1 MISQA
6 VGCQHTRLSGLGERH
21 FDGFPSLVCNIQE
34 DEGWVKGFFVAFQA
48 AGCQHTGLGGLGER
62 HLTGFP
68 GCKLPTYRAR
78 RVG

>member
-34 DEGWVKGFFVAFQA
+34 DEGWVKGFFVAFQWLQVA
-48 AGCQHTGLGGLGER
+48 NIQG
-62 HLTGFP
+62 
-68 GCKLPTYRAR
+68 
-78 RVG
+78 